1 VVILGVVIGSLV
13 QAQLQKW
20 STKGLTPAEVVLAYY
35 DAFGNLDHEAMSA
48 CTDKEAGK
56 ADVEMVTNLFVVSK
70 MREAYEQKK
79 TVINAADWDETVP
92 PPDDISVFGVLRL
105 ATDWPTGGANGEIPN
120 GEITAHT
127 RYDLVV
133 PSSLVGDDTA
143 AVSRIMRDDTLRLQ
157 WQKNRWRIT
166 VIDRRERL

>member
-1 VVILGVVIGSLV
+1 
-13 QAQLQKW
+13 
-20 STKGLTPAEVVLAYY
+20 
-35 DAFGNLDHEAMSA
+35 MSA
-48 CTDKEAGK
+48 CTEKEAGK

-79 TVINAADWDETVP
+79 TVINAADWDEAVP
-92 PPDDISVFGVLRL
+92 PPDDMNVFGVLRL

-120 GEITAHT
+120 GQITAHA

-133 PSSLVGDDTA
+133 PSSLIGDDTV
-143 AVSRIMRDDTLRLQ
+143 AVSRIARDDTLRLQ

-166 VIDRRERL
+166 EIDRRERL